1 MENSVNL
8 LAKLQDRFN
17 LEIDSDLVF
26 KHVKNGRQAF
36 DLDGEI
42 IDSPTAFISL
52 QAFGKDSTTDNGEIL
67 QLMRTIAITIISNSN
82 QTDLAEYVDLILENI
97 QEEPCLT
104 DYTSIEFDSAMAMF
118 NNEKDYFTIT
128 INLISNL
135 EV

>member
-1 MENSVNL
+1 MESSLNL
-8 LAKLQDRFN
+8 LAELQDRFN
-17 LEIDSDLVF
+17 LEIDGIIF

-67 QLMRTIAITIISNSN
+67 QLMRTVAITIISNSN
-82 QTDLAEYVDLILENI
+82 DTDLSDYVDLILENI
-97 QEEPCLT
+97 QEEPYLT
-104 DYTSIEFDSAMAMF
+104 ERTSIEFDSATAMF
-118 NNEKDYFTIT
+118 NNEKDYFTINL
-128 INLISNL
+128 NLISNL